1 MQQCP
6 DHRARTHDREEN
18 PLCGKPLWLLR
29 ATARQTARPRF
40 QMRIQMGQE
49 ARQGVQLRQG
59 SRALRQY
66 LIEFG
71 LTPSA
76 RTRVTVPPARDPDD
90 AFAEFD

>member
-1 MQQCP
+1 
-6 DHRARTHDREEN
+6 
-18 PLCGKPLWLLR
+18 
-29 ATARQTARPRF
+29 
-40 QMRIQMGQE
+40 MGQE

-76 RTRVTVPPARDPDD
+76 RTRVTVPPARDLDD